1 MVNAI
6 CAIVLYIGFVRSLG
20 LGGGRQGHINQALST
35 DEVYF
40 NLPDYNHVALN
51 LVRDSQI
58 FEIFR
63 IRTAQIIFLHS
74 TATAS
79 LKQAYRS
86 ITRRKHF
93 VGLRPQRLP
102 KRLCACACGL
112 PYHWLT
118 GASPPPASRP

>member
-1 MVNAI
+1 MASRGLPFLKASVDVHNAI

-35 DEVYF
+35 DKVYF

-63 IRTAQIIFLHS
+63 IRTAQIIFSAQHCYCL
-74 TATAS
+74 A
-79 LKQAYRS
+79 
-86 ITRRKHF
+86 
-93 VGLRPQRLP
+93 
-102 KRLCACACGL
+102 
-112 PYHWLT
+112 
-118 GASPPPASRP
+118 